1 MSSIPLVKGLFNRR
15 RFLQLSL
22 FASTWGLSLACSEN
36 RAQSSPP
43 KVLVI
48 GAGIA
53 GLAAA
58 RELQG
63 QGFQVTVLEG
73 RDRIGGRIHT
83 SRTLGF
89 PVDLGASWIH
99 GITDNPIATLARGWE
114 IPILPTDFDNII
126 LYNNQG
132 NPISDRD
139 FEVGYGVYEQI
150 RDRAASIAENSEQDL
165 SIASALQQVLAAQIL
180 TPQQAQLVEWGFNS
194 EFVTEF
200 GADLESLSSWYAD
213 EGSEL
218 DGGDYL
224 FPQGYDQIITGLAN
238 NQEIQLQQKVTEIRY
253 SSSGVSVTTER
264 ESFTADAAIMTL
276 PLGVFKSEA
285 IKFFP
290 ELPDNKQAAINR
302 LSMGV
307 LNKVVLKFPEQFW
320 PQDSQILGYLQEKG
334 PDFSEF
340 LNWQFYSQQPA
351 LIALMGGN
359 FAREIEQLSEGEIR
373 SRVMGVLRRSYGDRV
388 PEPESM
394 MVTRWSQDPFAL
406 GSYSHIAV
414 GGDSGD
420 RDILAEPIGDR
431 LFFAGEAT
439 SRDYPAT
446 VHGAYLS
453 GIREAKRLINR

>member
-1 MSSIPLVKGLFNRR
+1 MSPILPVKSLFKRR
-15 RFLQLSL
+15 QFLQLSL
-22 FASTWGLSLACSEN
+22 FASTLGLSLACAEN
-36 RAQSSPP
+36 RAQSSPQ

-99 GITDNPIATLARGWE
+99 GITDNPIATLAKAWQ

-132 NPISDRD
+132 NPMSDRD
-139 FEVGYGVYEQI
+139 FEVSYALYEEI

-165 SIASALQQVLAAQIL
+165 SLGAALQQVLAAQTL
-180 TPQQAQLVEWGFNS
+180 TPQQAQLIEWGFNS

-200 GADLESLSSWYAD
+200 GADLESLSSWYVD
-213 EGSEL
+213 EGSEF

-224 FPQGYDQIITGLAN
+224 FPQGYDQIITRLAN
-238 NQEIQLQQKVTEIRY
+238 NLEIQLQQKVTEIRY

-264 ESFTADAAIMTL
+264 ESFTADAAILTL
-276 PLGVFKSEA
+276 PVGVLKSGT
-285 IKFFP
+285 IQFSP
-290 ELPDNKQAAINR
+290 ELPKHKQAAITR
-302 LSMGV
+302 LNMGL
-307 LNKVVLKFPEQFW
+307 LNKVIFKFSEQFW
-320 PQDSQILGYLQEKG
+320 SQDYQRLGYLHENS
-334 PDFSEF
+334 PDFYEF
-340 LNWQFYSQQPA
+340 LNGSFYSKNPV
-351 LIALMGGN
+351 LIAFIGGS
-359 FAREIEQLSEGEIR
+359 FAREIEQLSEEKIR
-373 SRVMGVLRRSYGDRV
+373 ERVLRVLRRSYGDRI

-394 MVTRWSQDPFAL
+394 MVTRWSQDPFAF

-414 GGDSGD
+414 GGESSD

-453 GIREAKRLINR
+453 GIREAKRLVKR